1 MPKRTIYRARQA
13 PPIPVPSSTYD
24 PYQMAW
30 LMGQLPDSPPL
41 RLPVSEKTLLGLPAA
56 HAAVSK
62 IANAVAQMMCAA
74 DVFGADGRTPVGVPS
89 IVIEPNPGY
98 DAFTFWKEVAS
109 TALMRGNYVALKTAP
124 DRQGYPTMVQPIP
137 IGAAHAYVD
146 EAGYVVYE
154 INGDHY
160 EPDDVVHIRIGVTF
174 PGDPWCVGV
183 VEAFR
188 RGLGGMLAQQGMAN
202 SVFEN
207 GAVPSVHLQVD
218 VPNLGA
224 DQAALTRRNWEGAHA
239 GRRGTGVTGK
249 NVSVTPLSW
258 SADDAQF
265 LETQQFS
272 VAQAALMFGLRPE
285 DLGATVGGSSLT
297 YGNRTDDAIQRI
309 TDAYVPVMMPIEQAW
324 SRLIPGRNFVR
335 GNAEALL
342 RSTTKERYEVHAL
355 AQQIGV
361 ETVDETRDIEGKPKL
376 DPEPEPPAVEPV
388 SADAT
393 TDDQEEGGDAA

>member
-1 MPKRTIYRARQA
+1 
-13 PPIPVPSSTYD
+13 
-24 PYQMAW
+24 
-30 LMGQLPDSPPL
+30 
-41 RLPVSEKTLLGLPAA
+41 
-56 HAAVSK
+56 
-62 IANAVAQMMCAA
+62 
-74 DVFGADGRTPVGVPS
+74 
-89 IVIEPNPGY
+89 
-98 DAFTFWKEVAS
+98 
-109 TALMRGNYVALKTAP
+109 
-124 DRQGYPTMVQPIP
+124 
-137 IGAAHAYVD
+137 
-146 EAGYVVYE
+146 VYE
-154 INGDHY
+154 INGDEY
-160 EPDDVVHIRIGVTF
+160 APDDIVHIKIGVTL
-174 PGDPWCVGV
+174 PGDPWCLGV

-202 SVFEN
+202 SVFEH

-218 VPNLGA
+218 VPNLGT
-224 DQAALTRRNWEGAHA
+224 DQASIVRTNWEGAHA

-324 SRLIPGRNFVR
+324 SRLIPGRNFVK

-342 RSTTKERYEVHAL
+342 RSTTRERYEVHAL

-361 ETVDETRDIEGKPKL
+361 ETRDETREIEGKPKL